1 MNKTI
6 TNLSMIANAAE
17 YFDRKTGAAWKI
29 RGSLTN
35 MLVWSANSL
44 IYSLETGDAERI
56 FNSRVELATLR
67 CWMRDSNSS
76 SFILDLTPTAIA
88 RTLGLERQID
98 IHKEAERI
106 ARNKCMLARSAARFA
121 EYYKAAVAAAEEQR
135 KVRESRVG
143 LIADLVQDHG
153 YPLSIA
159 DKDCMASFHGY
170 DPRELGD
177 AITDEELYDDES
189 VERQRDTLN
198 EVVGNALESM
208 YEVCD
213 YELTAAIT
221 TDKVNRLSAYKT
233 AIEHMF
239 QIVGVDTKKLAVR
252 RAKLEA
258 AVEAMAKQQDVSNKQ
273 LNDQIQ
279 GEITKLVDASKP
291 EPAKKAPARRIKK
304 EDLAKELGVQV

>member
-6 TNLSMIANAAE
+6 INLSMIANAAE

-88 RTLGLERQID
+88 RTLGLERQVD
-98 IHKEAERI
+98 IHKGAERI
-106 ARNKCMLARSAARFA
+106 ARNKCMLARSAARFV

-135 KVRESRVG
+135 KVRESRVSM
-143 LIADLVQDHG
+143 IADLVQDHSFA
-153 YPLSIA
+153 LSIA
-159 DKDCMASFHGY
+159 DKDCMVSFHDY
-170 DPRELGD
+170 NPRELGD
-177 AITDEELYDDES
+177 AICDEDLYNDES

-239 QIVGVDTKKLAVR
+239 NIVGIDTKKLAVR

-258 AVEAMAKQQDVSNKQ
+258 AVDAAAKDQANSIKELDAQIAGEISKMVDAEKQAPAPKKQSMRRVKQQ
-273 LNDQIQ
+273 
-279 GEITKLVDASKP
+279 
-291 EPAKKAPARRIKK
+291 
-304 EDLAKELGVQV
+304 DLAKELAT